1 MIVHTHGAEF
11 TQEEIQAY
19 VKHLNEEYP
28 NCEVVEL
35 SLQVDENDPTFV
47 NMSYELKNK
56 PTTNVGFDRIRRITG
71 YLVGTLN
78 RWNDAKIA
86 EEQDRVK
93 HNIVTNDGG
102 E

>member
-35 SLQVDENDPTFV
+35 TLQVDENDPTYV
-47 NMSYELKNK
+47 NMTYELKNR

-71 YLVGTLN
+71 YLVTMT
-78 RWNDAKIA
+78 RANDAKTA
-86 EEQDRVK
+86 EVHDRVK
-93 HNIVTNDGG
+93 HGVEKNDGG

>member
-35 SLQVDENDPTFV
+35 TLQVDENDPTYV
-47 NMSYELKNK
+47 NMTYELKNR

-71 YLVGTLN
+71 YLVTMT
-78 RWNDAKIA
+78 RANDAKTA
-86 EEQDRVK
+86 EVHDRVK
-93 HNIVTNDGG
+93 HNIV